1 MNIHVII
8 STYNGSRWIEKCLK
22 SIFASSI
29 PVKVNL
35 IDNASS
41 DDTLDIVIR
50 KFPSVDITPNY
61 ENIGFGRA
69 NNILLRKALDEGA
82 DFVFLINQDAW
93 VDENA
98 IEGLVQIHRHHPE
111 YGIISPAHLNGSG
124 TAFDTLFG
132 IYCRHCPGLF
142 SDLYLRSTKELYSI
156 NFVNGAF
163 WLISRKCLLK
173 TGLFD
178 PIFPLYGEDLDF
190 VARARAKGFKIGI
203 APAYRGFHDR
213 DNRAVSLVHT
223 KRIKKI
229 KYIRVLKDTENS
241 FPKALTKYLIQFNKN
256 VFKPLFRLNLRSSY
270 QEFKIGI
277 NVLSSINKILYS
289 RRACSKPGAYLNG

>member
-8 STYNGSRWIEKCLK
+8 STYNGARWIEKCLK
-22 SIFASSI
+22 SIYASSI

-35 IDNASS
+35 IDNVSS
-41 DDTLDIVIR
+41 DNTLDIIR
-50 KFPSVDITPNY
+50 KHFPEVDITPNH

-69 NNILLRKALDEGA
+69 NNILLRKALDDGA
-82 DFVFLINQDAW
+82 DFVFLMNQDAW
-93 VDENA
+93 VDENTIA
-98 IEGLVQIHRHHPE
+98 GLVQIHHQHPE
-111 YGIISPAHLNGSG
+111 YGIISPTHLNGSG

-142 SDLYLRSTKELYSI
+142 SDLYLQSAKELYSI

-163 WLISRKCLLK
+163 WLVSRDCLLK

-190 VARARAKGFKIGI
+190 AARARVKGFKIGV

-213 DNRAVSLVHT
+213 DNRPASLVHAR
-223 KRIKKI
+223 RIKKI
-229 KYIRVLKDTENS
+229 KYIRVLKDTEKS
-241 FPKALTKYLIQFNKN
+241 FPQALTDYLIQFNKN
-256 VFKPLFRLNLRSSY
+256 VFKPLFRLNLRLSY
-270 QEFKIGI
+270 HEFKIGM

-289 RRACSKPGAYLNG
+289 RKACSKPGAYING